1 MDPSDLVAIIDTA
14 NQTVKETDWFWN
26 ASKEDRELYKQY
38 YSKKNARAN
47 AAKTPAVIVE
57 DGGDEPG
64 EDENEDDDNG
74 QEEDEETEQAG
85 SADEVLDVGAA
96 ASPDTPAPAPPKRER
111 SAAQKRYQDY
121 LTIAREGLTRQ
132 GKKPISMSECHALC
146 KQMLE
151 EDGWR

>member
-38 YSKKNARAN
+38 YSKKNGCS
-47 AAKTPAVIVE
+47 AKAPTEE
-57 DGGDEPG
+57 DEAG
-64 EDENEDDDNG
+64 EEENEDDDDIG
-74 QEEDEETEQAG
+74 QEEDGEIEQAG
-85 SADEVLDVGAA
+85 SAGEVLDVATAA
-96 ASPDTPAPAPPKRER
+96 PETEGPPPKRER
-111 SAAQKRYQDY
+111 SIAQKWYQDY
-121 LTIAREGLTRQ
+121 LQIAREELKKQ
-132 GKKPISMSECHALC
+132 GNQKISMGECHALC